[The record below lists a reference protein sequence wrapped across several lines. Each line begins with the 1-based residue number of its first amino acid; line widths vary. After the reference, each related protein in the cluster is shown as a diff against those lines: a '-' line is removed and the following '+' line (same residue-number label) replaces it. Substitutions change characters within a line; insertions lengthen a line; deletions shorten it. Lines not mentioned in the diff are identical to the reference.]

1 MCTTDFSVIWKTTLT
16 ELGKSPNCPHS
27 QILPMTHWP
36 STHQHHP
43 EMTLCSWHTDLRP
56 INIILRWHCAA
67 ERTKTP
73 NYCFMTSD
81 QFTIS
86 LTQHKTLN
94 CTSTAVYPFII
105 SHFCRLPL
113 FLLLSWSLRHGINSA
128 QDLSAPSYP
137 KDWTP
142 SPPSLKEGRK
152 GWGVFPPPTLLNL
165 NRIPCPNPHQL
176 YHESG
181 VHHHIIIW
189 IRNVQVLLSYSP
201 IRIFKS
207 YVCLWRFHWAGNETA
222 KLAYFPK
229 WEAE

>member
-36 STHQHHP
+36 STNQHHPEMTLCSWHWPSTHQHHP
-43 EMTLCSWHTDLRP
+43 EMTLCSWHTNLRP

-94 CTSTAVYPFII
+94 CTSTPSLFHI
-105 SHFCRLPL
+105 SADCLYFFCCHGVFVMGSTVHRT
-113 FLLLSWSLRHGINSA
+113 SVLRH
-128 QDLSAPSYP
+128 
-137 KDWTP
+137 T
-142 SPPSLKEGRK
+142 RK
-152 GWGVFPPPTLLNL
+152 TGP
-165 NRIPCPNPHQL
+165 R
-176 YHESG
+176 
-181 VHHHIIIW
+181 VHH
-189 IRNVQVLLSYSP
+189 P
-201 IRIFKS
+201 
-207 YVCLWRFHWAGNETA
+207 
-222 KLAYFPK
+222 
-229 WEAE
+229 